1 MLSSADKKAIE
12 KRLNAMFKRYAEL
25 DDALWYLS
33 QDPAVIRGR
42 IRAYQ
47 TELNGFLKTETVNE
61 SVVRDDVQK
70 SIKKFEQNLKSFLQ
84 SEGMKN
90 RLPKLDRLQQ
100 SVVDQ
105 YAAQVDTVTAHI
117 GSTLSQRGAQYRALA
132 QAAEIP
138 LARAEA
144 IEGYTIRAVSVGGKQ
159 YNAVQLG
166 QYWSK
171 MLDEYGTRQSIQ
183 YRNGANYPLTTY
195 VDQRI
200 TTSAAETDRLTS
212 VVASTALGLTLG
224 KINQT
229 GTTDSCVFWENK
241 YVFMSDEAKAQT
253 IAQYPNMTSLQ
264 NIPTVL
270 DIKNDKTHM
279 FKWNCKHR
287 ILPTSITVLSEGEFA
302 DEFEKSAARQP
313 TIPKKLNEAQ
323 IYKEIT
329 GDKYAPK
336 QGKPIE
342 KLRKAAQLDVK
353 EVSYTVQ

>member
-12 KRLNAMFKRYAEL
+12 KKLKAMFTRYAEL

-33 QDPAVIRGR
+33 QDPAVIRGK

-47 TELNGFLKTETVNE
+47 TELNGFLKTETVKE

-70 SIKKFEQNLKSFLQ
+70 SLKQFEKNLQSFLKSDEL
-84 SEGMKN
+84 KN
-90 RLPKLDRLQQ
+90 RLPRVERLQQ
-100 SVVDQ
+100 AVVDQ
-105 YAAQVDTVTAHI
+105 YTAQVDTVTSHI
-117 GSTLSQRGAQYRALA
+117 GSTLNQRGAQYRALA

-138 LARAEA
+138 VARAA
-144 IEGYTIRAVSVGGKQ
+144 AVEGYTIRAVSIGGKQ

-166 QYWSK
+166 EYWSR

-253 IAQYPNMTSLQ
+253 IAQYPNMPQLA
-264 NIPTVL
+264 NIPTVQ
-270 DIKNDKTHM
+270 DVKSDKTHM
-279 FKWNCKHR
+279 FKWNCRHR
-287 ILPTSITVLSEGEFA
+287 ILPTSITVLDPSEFA
-302 DEFEKSAARQP
+302 DEFEKTAARQP
-313 TIPKKLNEAQ
+313 AIPKKLNEAQ

-353 EVSYTVQ
+353 EVSYTIQ